1 MQTYLSMMRYIERP
15 ELKLSQHLQLYFP
28 CGVGTFIDFS
38 HTSWQFSMK
47 LRVSYLP
54 YDRVGFV
61 IRRSQNSAGTNSC
74 IGHFILLIFT
84 LLAKST
90 LVTWPKSAWKKAIKA
105 LLIVQWLSSVRNVCK
120 HSNHITK
127 GFTVASHKSLL

>member
-84 LLAKST
+84 LLAKSQR
-90 LVTWPKSAWKKAIKA
+90 
-105 LLIVQWLSSVRNVCK
+105 LLIGNLAQKRMEKSYK
-120 HSNHITK
+120 GITYC
-127 GFTVASHKSLL
+127 TVAIFCA